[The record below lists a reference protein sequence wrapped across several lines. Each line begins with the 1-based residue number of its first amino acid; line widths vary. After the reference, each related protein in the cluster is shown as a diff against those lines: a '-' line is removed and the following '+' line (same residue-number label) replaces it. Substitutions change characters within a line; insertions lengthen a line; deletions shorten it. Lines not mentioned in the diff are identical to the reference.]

1 MSVDL
6 DKLPRW
12 IDKTTSCLYCSKGA
26 DLYDVYLDG
35 EKVQTWYS
43 CNNIDCDSIRLL
55 GHKAVQGITFT
66 GPVVELYKTATE
78 A

>member
-12 IDKTTSCLYCSKGA
+12 IDKTTSCLYCSKVA

-35 EKVQTWYS
+35 EKVQTPHHRK
-43 CNNIDCDSIRLL
+43 CAIHIDLNHNHHQYNSI
-55 GHKAVQGITFT
+55 
-66 GPVVELYKTATE
+66 
-78 A
+78 